1 MVQIRPHNIGQASR
15 VGGVNPADITALLIY
30 LEVQRRQK
38 DKTSRRDQRSSH
50 SRPSSIVEPVEVDDK
65 PIIEQVVSA

>member
-38 DKTSRRDQRSSH
+38 DKTSRQDQRSH

-65 PIIEQVVSA
+65 PKVEQVVSA

>member
-1 MVQIRPHNIGQASR
+1 MVQIRPRNIGQASR

-38 DKTSRRDQRSSH
+38 DKTPRQDQRSH

-65 PIIEQVVSA
+65 PIVEQVVSA

>member
-1 MVQIRPHNIGQASR
+1 MVQIRPQNIGQASR

-38 DKTSRRDQRSSH
+38 DKTSRRNPMPH
-50 SRPSSIVEPVEVDDK
+50 SRSSSIVEPVEVDDK
-65 PIIEQVVSA
+65 PVVEQVVSA

>member
-38 DKTSRRDQRSSH
+38 DKTSRQDQRSQ

-65 PIIEQVVSA
+65 PIVEQVVSA

>member
-38 DKTSRRDQRSSH
+38 DKTSRQDQRSQ